1 MGVWE
6 YEQLDDVTNQ
16 LWVPHVSGQIDFV
29 QACTVKARRF
39 KITFCGSLILCLLRS
54 HLRHFLTAM
63 ELSLYD
69 C

>member
-39 KITFCGSLILCLLRS
+39 KITFCMSI
-54 HLRHFLTAM
+54 
-63 ELSLYD
+63 EKPPLSLSHCD
-69 C
+69 GIILV